1 MSGAVSTSGPESLDD
16 DISPRFTPRQALAE
30 SSRCLFCYDA
40 PCVRACPTGIDI
52 PGFIRRIANGHATG
66 AAHTIM
72 EENIFGGTCAR
83 VCPTEVLC
91 EEKCVMNEG
100 EQRPISIGRLQ
111 RFATDALM
119 EEAAATKAPHPFT
132 RAPSTG
138 KKVAVV
144 GAGPASLSAAHRLA
158 MLGHE
163 VAVFEAKPKA
173 GGLNEYG
180 IAAYKMVNDFARKEA
195 KFILGIGGIKI
206 HYGKALGRGVKLHEL
221 SVKYDAVFIG
231 VGLGN
236 TRDLSIAGEQLKGVG
251 DAVDFIERLRQRK
264 TLGAPKVGKRVVV
277 IGGGNTAID
286 AAIQSKL
293 LGADEVVMAYRRG
306 PEQMSATGYEQQ
318 LAKSSGVVVR
328 DWLAPK
334 KIKGP
339 SKGKDAGKV
348 TAVEFVRTKL
358 DAKGKLVETKETV
371 TIACD
376 MVLKAVGQTMIE
388 ETLAGLELKNGK
400 IAVNKDF
407 ATSLK
412 GIFAGGDCVKSGE
425 DLTVQA
431 VQDGKL
437 AAHAIDRFL
446 KG

>member
-1 MSGAVSTSGPESLDD
+1 MSGAVSTSGPESLNDD
-16 DISPRFTPRQALAE
+16 LSPRYTPRQALAE

-91 EEKCVMNEG
+91 EERCVMNEG

-119 EEAAATKAPHPFT
+119 EEVAETKAPHPFT

-138 KKVAVV
+138 KTVAVV
-144 GAGPASLSAAHRLA
+144 GAGPAGLSAAHRLA
-158 MLGHE
+158 MLGHD

-206 HYGKALGRGVKLHEL
+206 HYNKPLGRGVKLHEL

-231 VGLGN
+231 VGLGS
-236 TRDLSIAGEQLKGVG
+236 TRGLGIPGENLKGVG
-251 DAVDFIERLRQRK
+251 DAVDFIERLRQAK
-264 TLGAPKVGKRVVV
+264 TLGYPKVGKRVVV

-334 KIKGP
+334 KIKGA
-339 SKGKDAGKV
+339 GGKV
-348 TAVEFVRTKL
+348 TAIEFVRTKL
-358 DAKGKLVETKETV
+358 DAKGKLIETKETV
-371 TIACD
+371 TIPCD

-388 ETLAGLELKNGK
+388 ETLAGLELKGGK
-400 IAVNKDF
+400 IVVNKSY

-437 AAHAIDRFL
+437 AAHAIDKFL
-446 KG
+446 KA

>member
-1 MSGAVSTSGPESLDD
+1 MSGAVSTTGPESLDTD
-16 DISPRFTPRQALAE
+16 LAPRLTPRQALAE

-52 PGFIRRIANGHATG
+52 PGFIRRIANGHAKG
-66 AAHTIM
+66 AAVTIM

-91 EEKCVMNEG
+91 EQACVMNG
-100 EQRPISIGRLQ
+100 AEQRPIAIGRLQ
-111 RFATDALM
+111 RFATDTLM
-119 EEAAATKAPHPFT
+119 EDKAEPHPFT

-138 KKVAVV
+138 KSVAVV
-144 GAGPASLSAAHRLA
+144 GAGPAGLACAHRLA

-163 VAVFEAKPKA
+163 VAVYEAKDKA

-180 IAAYKMVNDFARKEA
+180 IAAYKMVNDFARREA
-195 KFILGIGGIKI
+195 KFVMAIGGIKV
-206 HYGKALGRGVKLHEL
+206 HYGKALGRQVKLDEL
-221 SVKYDAVFIG
+221 ASKHDAVFLG
-231 VGLGN
+231 VGLGD
-236 TRDLSIAGEQLKGVG
+236 TRALGIAGEELKGVG
-251 DAVDFIERLRQRK
+251 DAVDFIERLRQAK
-264 TLGAPKVGKRVVV
+264 KVGYPKVGKRVVV

-293 LGADEVVMAYRRG
+293 LGADEVSMVYRRG

-328 DWLAPK
+328 DWLAPR
-334 KIKGP
+334 KIKGT
-339 SKGKDAGKV
+339 GGKV

-358 DAKGKLVETKETV
+358 DAKGKLVETKDTV

-376 MVLKAVGQTMIE
+376 MVLKAVGQTLLE
-388 ETLAGLELKNGK
+388 RTLAGLELKAGK
-400 IAVNKDF
+400 IAVNKDYQ
-407 ATSLK
+407 TSRK
-412 GIFAGGDCVKSGE
+412 GVFAGGDCTKTGE

-437 AAHAIDRFL
+437 AAHAIDRYL